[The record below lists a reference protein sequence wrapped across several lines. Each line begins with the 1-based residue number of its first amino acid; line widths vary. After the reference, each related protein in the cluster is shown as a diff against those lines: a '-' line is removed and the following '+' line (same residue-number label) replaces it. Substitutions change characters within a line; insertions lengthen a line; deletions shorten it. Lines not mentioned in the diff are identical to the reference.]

1 MGCGACWPGLPPGE
15 AAAVRVIGDWFAF
28 VRSLRGS
35 GRGIHPT
42 GARAGSV
49 GVSAVRRI
57 LNPFSS
63 RLATA

>member
-1 MGCGACWPGLPPGE
+1 MRRVWAR
-15 AAAVRVIGDWFAF
+15 AAARRGRRRSRHWFAF

-57 LNPFSS
+57 L
-63 RLATA
+63 